1 MRQIIQECSKIYL
14 IQSGILCPIYP
25 CHRDTGILWRGG
37 DTTESICSAKT
48 KFQSE
53 TFKSGKYI
61 YFYFIVVTI
70 YATLGNEAVVY
81 GFNEV
86 ESPVVMTDAAL
97 MPKLKNL
104 GSQLRFIKTIIY
116 FGDTKK
122 SLISEFPDGL
132 EIYSLQQV
140 KDLGS
145 KIKNYVSTVFFFIS
159 FFFSGN
165 KSKENKK

>member
-1 MRQIIQECSKIYL
+1 M
-14 IQSGILCPIYP
+14 
-25 CHRDTGILWRGG
+25 
-37 DTTESICSAKT
+37 
-48 KFQSE
+48 
-53 TFKSGKYI
+53 
-61 YFYFIVVTI
+61 VTI
-70 YATLGNEAVVY
+70 YATLGDEAIVY

-86 ESPVVMTDAAL
+86 ESTIVMTDAAL

-132 EIYSLQQV
+132 GIYSLQQV

-145 KIKNYVSTVFFFIS
+145 KIKNCMCQLFFFRFIC
-159 FFFSGN
+159 FLVINQKKKKRN
-165 KSKENKK
+165 KI

>member
-1 MRQIIQECSKIYL
+1 M
-14 IQSGILCPIYP
+14 GN
-25 CHRDTGILWRGG
+25 
-37 DTTESICSAKT
+37 
-48 KFQSE
+48 
-53 TFKSGKYI
+53 I

-70 YATLGNEAVVY
+70 YATLGDEAIVY

-86 ESPVVMTDAAL
+86 ESTTVMTDAAL

-122 SLISEFPDGL
+122 SLISEFPEGL
-132 EIYSLQQV
+132 GIYSLQQV

-145 KIKNYVSTVFFFIS
+145 KIKNCMYQMFFYFI
-159 FFFSGN
+159 FFLVIN
-165 KSKENKK
+165 QQEIKKIKLK